1 MLSHF
6 FRTCFD
12 HAFMI
17 AEKHGRGVYTGSIQI
32 DEIMRK
38 FVYLEKYLSKN
49 DKKDLKNDIDH
60 ASMISEG
67 GQGT

>member
-1 MLSHF
+1 
-6 FRTCFD
+6 
-12 HAFMI
+12 MI

-32 DEIMRK
+32 DEIMRE
-38 FVYLEKYLSKN
+38 FVCLEKYLSKN
-49 DKKDLKNDIDH
+49 DKKDLKNDIGH

>member
-1 MLSHF
+1 
-6 FRTCFD
+6 
-12 HAFMI
+12 MI
-17 AEKHGRGVYTGSIQI
+17 AEKHDEGIYTGSIQI
-32 DEIMRK
+32 DEIMRE

>member
-1 MLSHF
+1 
-6 FRTCFD
+6 
-12 HAFMI
+12 MI
-17 AEKHGRGVYTGSIQI
+17 AEKHGRGVYMGSIQI
-32 DEIMRK
+32 DEIMRE
-38 FVYLEKYLSKN
+38 FVYLENYLSKI